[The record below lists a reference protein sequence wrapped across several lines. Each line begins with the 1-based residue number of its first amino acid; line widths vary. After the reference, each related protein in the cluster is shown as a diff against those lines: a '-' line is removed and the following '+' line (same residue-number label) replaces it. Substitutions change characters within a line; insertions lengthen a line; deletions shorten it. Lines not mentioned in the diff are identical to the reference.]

1 MEKNKMKNKIINS
14 LKALFNKD
22 LKNIVFTCDNK
33 KEITNNLSN
42 LIKNHLKGLTLNE
55 YKIIVEIL
63 LNENKEQG
71 INVSTRLF
79 CDKESDFFFKESINT
94 DSYSCF
100 VVVYLIH
107 V

>member
-1 MEKNKMKNKIINS
+1 MEKSMLKRDIINS
-14 LKALFNKD
+14 LKTLVNKNLKDSVFNC
-22 LKNIVFTCDNK
+22 NSK
-33 KEITNNLSN
+33 KEITDNLSN
-42 LIKNHLKGLTLNE
+42 LIKDHLKSLTSNK

-63 LNENKEQG
+63 LNENREQG

-79 CDKESDFFFKESINT
+79 FDKQSDFFFKESINT
-94 DSYSCF
+94 DTFHCL